1 MENANIQAMPPLLK
15 IRVNDNEE
23 QFVNYAD
30 EGMTKRETMALYF
43 ASNALAG
50 MMANQNANPHPDN
63 IANIGVSY
71 ADALLKALKTK
82 NPA

>member
-1 MENANIQAMPPLLK
+1 MENANIQAMPQALN
-15 IRVNDNEE
+15 IRANGNKE
-23 QFVNYAD
+23 QVVDYSD
-30 EGMTKRETMALYF
+30 EDMTKRETMALYF

-63 IANIGVSY
+63 IANIGVNY